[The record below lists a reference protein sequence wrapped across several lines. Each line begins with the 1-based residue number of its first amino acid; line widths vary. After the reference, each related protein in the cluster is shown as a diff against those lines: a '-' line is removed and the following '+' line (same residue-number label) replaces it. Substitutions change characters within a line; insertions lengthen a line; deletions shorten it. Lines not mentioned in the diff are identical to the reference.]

1 MKTYRKHRSR
11 DSSFDL
17 FLDTICNAFG
27 GIMFIAILISILMQI
42 RHDEQ
47 FEVSPDRGG
56 SESDS
61 VALQMRLESLQSQ
74 VEQLAASNSDREKIL
89 YSDSS
94 REIRDLQ
101 MQRDSAVERLSKS
114 QQAQKKLLEERI
126 RIEESIRKLQQ
137 ELQELTN
144 NLSSAKIAVS
154 QRSKE
159 LAKALDA
166 AETTATLPKV
176 TSTLKGNLLFAIRY
190 GKLYLISDITGNSK
204 LGVNENHVVAS
215 RGALNKKVQLKPNA
229 GWDLSTAE
237 AETAMQSIIG
247 SHPNTDV
254 FFSIAVWSDSFGV
267 FQKWKEMVVKAGY
280 DYDLTPIDNSDE
292 LVIGKTNSAKVQ

>member
-1 MKTYRKHRSR
+1 
-11 DSSFDL
+11 
-17 FLDTICNAFG
+17 
-27 GIMFIAILISILMQI
+27 
-42 RHDEQ
+42 
-47 FEVSPDRGG
+47 
-56 SESDS
+56 
-61 VALQMRLESLQSQ
+61 MRLESLQSQ

-114 QQAQKKLLEERI
+114 QQAQKKLLGERI

-215 RGALNKKVQLKPNA
+215 QGALNKKVQLKPNA

-237 AETAMQSIIG
+237 AETTMQSIIG

>member
-47 FEVSPDRGG
+47 FEVSADRGG

-114 QQAQKKLLEERI
+114 QQAQKKLLGERI

-215 RGALNKKVQLKPNA
+215 QGALNKKVQLKPNA

>member
-1 MKTYRKHRSR
+1 MKSYRKPRSR
-11 DSSFDL
+11 DSSYDL

-42 RHDEQ
+42 HHDEP
-47 FEVSPDRGG
+47 VDVAPNRGG
-56 SESDS
+56 LESES
-61 VALQMRLESLQSQ
+61 VALQSKLESLQSQ

-89 YSDSS
+89 YSDAS

-101 MQRDSAVERLSKS
+101 IQRDSALSRLAQS
-114 QQAQKKLLEERI
+114 QQTQKKLLEERVK
-126 RIEESIRKLQQ
+126 IEESSRKLQQ

-144 NLSSAKIAVS
+144 NLSLARIAVS

-159 LAKALDA
+159 VAKALDA

-176 TSTLKGNLLFAIRY
+176 TPTLKGNLLFAIRY
-190 GKLYLISDITGNSK
+190 GKLYLISDIAGNSK

-215 RGALNKKVQLKPNA
+215 QGTQGKKVQLKPMA
-229 GWDLSTAE
+229 GWDLSTTE
-237 AETAMQSIIG
+237 AETAMQSIMG
-247 SHPNTDV
+247 SHSNKDI
-254 FFSIAVWSDSFGV
+254 FFSIAVWSDSFGF

-280 DYDLTPIDNSDE
+280 DYDLRPFDDSDE
-292 LVIGKTNSAKVQ
+292 LVIGKTDSATVQ